1 MLKFIERNKFSI
13 IATLIV
19 HVGLYVWFNVQIIF
33 KDYGP
38 GERVVAVLDFSN
50 EEVAEET
57 QKLEEEEQV
66 ENDPTASTPIIG
78 GNAMNVTANVA
89 QEKTTYTSTPTSFNK
104 KSIDQQVWEE
114 LKAMESAE
122 FSALGG
128 TQKGGVGTSGG
139 STTGSK
145 DKSTINSK
153 ENGKEIN
160 PNLVKADAEK
170 NDNAGYGADVQAIAS
185 FNVPGRSP
193 LKKATPSY
201 KCKVEGTVRVLIKV
215 DQKGKV
221 LTPEIDETKTNTQ
234 NICLRE
240 EALDYVRK
248 WVFNQDFN
256 GPLRVSGWIEFKYVA
271 H

>member
-1 MLKFIERNKFSI
+1 MFNFIERNKLSI

-50 EEVAEET
+50 EEQV
-57 QKLEEEEQV
+57 EEEIEEPLEDEV
-66 ENDPTASTPIIG
+66 IDPAETAASTSSS
-78 GNAMNVTANVA
+78 ALNVTANA
-89 QEKTTYTSTPTSFNK
+89 GQEKTTYTNTPKSFSK
-104 KSIDQQVWEE
+104 KSIDEQVWEE

-128 TQKGGVGTSGG
+128 SQKGGTTANGNSGTQQKTS
-139 STTGSK
+139 ST
-145 DKSTINSK
+145 NK
-153 ENGKEIN
+153 ESNQDIN
-160 PNLVKADAEK
+160 PNLIKTDAEK
-170 NDNAGYGADVQAIAS
+170 NDNAGYGSDIQAIAS
-185 FNVPGRSP
+185 YNVPGRSP
-193 LKKATPSY
+193 LKKAVPSY
-201 KCKVEGTVRVLIKV
+201 KCKVEGVVRVLIKV

-221 LTPEIDETKTNTQ
+221 LTPEIDESKTNTQ
-234 NICLRE
+234 NECLRS

-248 WVFNQDFN
+248 WVFNQDFT
-256 GPLRVSGWIEFKYVA
+256 GALRVSGWIEFKYVA

>member
-1 MLKFIERNKFSI
+1 MLKFIERNKFSL

-19 HVGLYVWFNVQIIF
+19 HVGLYVWFNIQIIF

-50 EEVAEET
+50 DEPIEEPEDI
-57 QKLEEEEQV
+57 QEEQDP
-66 ENDPTASTPIIG
+66 EDPTHSPTPVG
-78 GNAMNVTANVA
+78 GNALNVTANA
-89 QEKTTYTSTPTSFNK
+89 AMEKTTYTNTPTSFNK

-128 TQKGGVGTSGG
+128 TQKS
-139 STTGSK
+139 STTNTTNNGSK
-145 DKSTINSK
+145 EKATSSTK

-160 PNLVKADAEK
+160 PNLVKSDAEK
-170 NDNAGYGADVQAIAS
+170 NDNANYGDDVQAIAS

-221 LTPEIDETKTNTQ
+221 LTPEIDESKTNTQ

-248 WVFNQDFN
+248 WVFNQDFT
-256 GPLRVSGWIEFKYVA
+256 GPLRVSGWIEFKYVS
-271 H
+271 HG

>member
-1 MLKFIERNKFSI
+1 MFNFIERNKFSI

-19 HVGLYVWFNVQIIF
+19 HVALYVWFNVQIIF

-50 EEVAEET
+50 EVEEDTEEVKEEDI
-57 QKLEEEEQV
+57 V
-66 ENDPTASTPIIG
+66 ESDPSAATAITG
-78 GNAMNVTANVA
+78 GNAMNVTANMT
-89 QEKTTYTSTPTSFNK
+89 QEKTTFTNTPTSFNK

-128 TQKGGVGTSGG
+128 TQKGATNNSTAGT
-139 STTGSK
+139 K
-145 DKSTINSK
+145 DKSTSSAKVND
-153 ENGKEIN
+153 KEIN
-160 PNLVKADAEK
+160 PNLVKTDAEK
-170 NDNAGYGADVQAIAS
+170 NENAGYGADVQAIAS
-185 FNVPGRSP
+185 FSVPGRSP
-193 LKKATPSY
+193 LKKAVPSY

-221 LTPEIDETKTNTQ
+221 LTPEIDESKTNTQ

-248 WVFNQDFN
+248 WVFNQDFT
-256 GPLRVSGWIEFKYVA
+256 GSLRVSGWIEFTYVA